1 MGRADVLRTIRD
13 AEADAKA
20 TLEKAERE
28 ASNLVMK
35 ARADA
40 AETVS
45 KRRQDSDAEANA
57 ILEKSRVASEKEA
70 AAVSSEGDSELANVH
85 DSGEKN
91 RSQAIDLVISNFNQ
105 S

>member
-20 TLEKAERE
+20 TLEKAERD

-35 ARADA
+35 ARANA

-45 KRRQDSDAEANA
+45 TGRQDSDTEANA
-57 ILEKSRVASEKEA
+57 ILEKSRAASEKEA

-91 RSQAIDLVISNFNQ
+91 RTKAIDVVLSNFHQ